1 MVCNSGGRRLNG
13 FEVIKGSSS
22 VAQEA
27 KKKKKPGLNMVKSA
41 IFIVIFFKKKKNHLI
56 IHFSFGTLSSFYQKS
71 AWGNSQSR

>member
-1 MVCNSGGRRLNG
+1 MCNSGGRRLNG
-13 FEVIKGSSS
+13 FEVINGSPS

>member
-41 IFIVIFFKKKKNHLI
+41 TFIVIFFLI

>member
-1 MVCNSGGRRLNG
+1 MVCNSGGRRLNS

-41 IFIVIFFKKKKNHLI
+41 IFIVIFLKKKKTI
-56 IHFSFGTLSSFYQKS
+56 
-71 AWGNSQSR
+71 